1 MPIEFLI
8 LCFIGLLMLAF
19 CSIENTD
26 LSLRNAN
33 LQERI
38 NKAIEK
44 IQLLIDIGFDYD
56 GLNQVDSLKGLID
69 ELVSYARESKEILKG
84 SDKE

>member
-1 MPIEFLI
+1 MNNE
-8 LCFIGLLMLAF
+8 IGISPRQIAKAIDDLLDDR
-19 CSIENTD
+19 ND
-26 LSLRNAN
+26 L
-33 LQERI
+33 QQRI
-38 NKAIEK
+38 DKAIEK

-69 ELVSYARESKEILKG
+69 ELVSYARDSKEILKR